1 MSWLHDYGWIDS
13 DFWLVYRLKWMV
25 FFYKP
30 TTNILQNKKGHRMS
44 GPTITV
50 PTLAPLTSSTRSQE
64 ALLCLRAGNSASRGV
79 PWSLVKSYFEK
90 TTFPKPVPSSI
101 VLPLTEWCSGTIYC
115 WLLLPSLRNVW
126 CVALCWPGSIH
137 IIVKL
142 LSTCWFQHISN
153 FFLACQCVQV
163 HQLLQ
168 TYSINYI
175 IILWVQSILRERHQI
190 WQPGEKK
197 VMPTNQSEH
206 LWTEGF
212 FYSMHISNIH
222 MPFEHANPQNIGN
235 GQLCP

>member
-13 DFWLVYRLKWMV
+13 DFWLVYRLKWMI
-25 FFYKP
+25 FFKP

-64 ALLCLRAGNSASRGV
+64 ALRCLRAGNSASRGV
-79 PWSLVKSYFEK
+79 PWSSVKSYFEK

-126 CVALCWPGSIH
+126 CVAFCWPGSIH

-142 LSTCWFQHISN
+142 LSTCWFQPISN

-175 IILWVQSILRERHQI
+175 IILWVQSILRERASNLTARGKESHAHQ
-190 WQPGEKK
+190 PK
-197 VMPTNQSEH
+197 
-206 LWTEGF
+206 WTFMNWRF